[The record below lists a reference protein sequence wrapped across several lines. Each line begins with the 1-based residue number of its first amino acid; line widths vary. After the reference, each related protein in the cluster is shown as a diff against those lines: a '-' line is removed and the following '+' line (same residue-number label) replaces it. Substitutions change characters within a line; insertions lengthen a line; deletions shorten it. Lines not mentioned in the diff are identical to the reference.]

1 MTAEQYIIKIQA
13 KPENID
19 KLWHKLPRK
28 ERERIRKAL
37 ETDKLTF
44 TFK

>member
-1 MTAEQYIIKIQA
+1 MTAEQYIIRIQA

-28 ERERIRKAL
+28 EQERIRKAL
-37 ETDKLTF
+37 EADKLTF